1 MQKYFFTFIT
11 LSVLVFSGCSSDNEQ
26 INQSEL
32 RKLII
37 EATAGDTDANE
48 KLKGLLSVKHIGKS
62 DYNQL
67 YIDSLNIGD
76 RYYFSVLLEY
86 FDPTLNL
93 FAIYDDN
100 LNFFLLDKSLNGYLS
115 SEWIKMGERK
125 FVFLQERFF
134 TKDVLSLDRL
144 SIYEIYDESASLVF
158 RSLSRFVKDN
168 ETSTQTVELIAKD
181 KIQTKMQGLQDASL
195 NEQNDIFY
203 FDANTKKYL
212 SKWNLFNNYVKQ
224 QIKEFNWITTKPQ
237 IPADFIESGSN
248 LTEKGFQI
256 SLGTDWKEIP
266 VFIEDRLL
274 RKSLSG
280 PKYINKTLGAGF
292 TILEIPKGNN
302 GQEYS
307 PYDLVETVTGRYII
321 KATSVYEVGK
331 NYFQIFEHNCGEK
344 NYLLLF
350 ECTKSNYSQ
359 NKKLFDEIIN
369 TFTIDC

>member
-1 MQKYFFTFIT
+1 MRKFFFAVIA
-11 LSVLVFSGCSSDNEQ
+11 LSALLFWECNSNDNQ
-26 INQSEL
+26 INQAEL

-37 EATAGDTDANE
+37 EATAGDTNANAR
-48 KLKGLLSVKHIGKS
+48 LQGLLSNRHIGRS

-67 YIDSLNIGD
+67 YIDTLNIGD
-76 RYYFSVLLEY
+76 THYFSVLLEY

-93 FAIYDDN
+93 FAIYDNN
-100 LNFFLLDKSLNGYLS
+100 LKFFLLDKSLNGYLS
-115 SEWIKMGERK
+115 SEWIKMGDRK
-125 FVFLQERFF
+125 FVFVQERFL

-144 SIYEIYDESASLVF
+144 SIYEVNDESASLVF

-168 ETSTQTVELIAKD
+168 ETCSQTVELIAKD
-181 KIQTKMQGLQDASL
+181 KIQTKMQGLKDASL

-224 QIKEFNWITTKPQ
+224 QIKEFSWITTNPQ
-237 IPADFIESGSN
+237 IPADFVESGSN
-248 LTEKGFQI
+248 LMEKGFQI

-292 TILEIPKGNN
+292 TILEIPKGHN

-331 NYFQIFEHNCGEK
+331 NYVQIFEHNCGEK

-369 TFTIDC
+369 SFTIDC